1 MRDCR
6 SKRRCHGVLP
16 KRERVGDE
24 VARAEMERQC
34 LDFMCENSGSHDPA
48 MRVYRDIV
56 ARSGVD
62 TEEFAISAVLARRD
76 PITWT
81 SLICAYAKNGR
92 GKESLEFYAE
102 MVPSGCRPVYGTFI
116 GRSAFHVQT
125 HRSGLHR
132 QAHFRSMHVENGVA
146 PGQWTF

>member
-1 MRDCR
+1 MD
-6 SKRRCHGVLP
+6 
-16 KRERVGDE
+16 
-24 VARAEMERQC
+24 RQC
-34 LDFMCENSGSHDPA
+34 LDFVCENSRSHDLA
-48 MRVYRDIV
+48 MRVYRDVV

-62 TEEFAISAVLARRD
+62 TAEFAISVVLARRD
-76 PITWT
+76 PIRVR
-81 SLICAYAKNGR
+81 KQRPGR

-102 MVPSGCRPVYGTFI
+102 MVPSWCRPGYGTFI

-132 QAHFRSMHVENGVA
+132 QAHFWSMHAENDVA